1 MIDDKIIN
9 QFAQPLITQMIG
21 IEADLLK
28 WIASNFDLYDSIGGS
43 LEWKL
48 KQLSRLGLLDQQ
60 AIKVIAN
67 GSKMAYNDVKDA
79 IINAGIASVDISK
92 LRMAHEFGILPK
104 SIDSI
109 VFDDVINQVMQIS
122 NNEISLVFQEISR
135 NVSLEYRKILDVVNL
150 EVTQGIST
158 YDEALKKSLNRL
170 AEKGITSMTYQ
181 RTVKDING
189 NEIKVPVNYSI
200 EGVARRTIVSAIT
213 RSGNAH
219 NTYVANELG
228 VDHYAISQHLGARN
242 KGEGHQNHESW
253 QGKVF
258 KISDGEF
265 KRETGEGLVDGL
277 GGVNCRHIKY
287 AYIPNVSSPIPDK
300 IDSKENDK
308 VYQLDQKQRSLERK
322 VREAKKQLVMAE
334 ALGDEKYI
342 NESKA
347 NLKGEQKNLDKFV
360 KDNGL
365 RRDYAR
371 EQIQRSSEDQV
382 PKIVESVEVPQVVE
396 PIIDDSIKSR
406 EEAIQQFKDSGFQTI
421 SMSKIDDKT
430 LIELANGSKKFDKE
444 FPQLKGFVREL
455 KQNRTKD
462 TVGQYKSREKV
473 INISSFYDRGTRLRG
488 FRNDVDS
495 GFSIKNGFGYEHVM
509 VHERTH
515 SVERYLTEKA
525 YGSDY
530 FIFVDSYN
538 SGRVAKE
545 ITNRVFKNMGVKV
558 AEQIPIEKL
567 LGRYARSH
575 PSELLAQA
583 ISDAISNEN
592 PLEFSLKVLEEVKR
606 RLAEYDP
613 K

>member
-48 KQLSRLGLLDQQ
+48 KQLSKLGLLDQQ

-67 GSKMAYNDVKDA
+67 GSKMAYNEVKDV
-79 IINAGIASVDISK
+79 ITKAGIESVDISK

-122 NNEISLVFQEISR
+122 KDEMSLVFQEISR
-135 NVSLEYRKILDVVNL
+135 NVSLEYRQILDVVNL
-150 EVTQGIST
+150 EVTQGISS

-228 VDHYAISQHLGARN
+228 VDHYATSQHLGARN
-242 KGEGHQNHESW
+242 KGDGHKNHESW

-265 KRETGEGLVDGL
+265 QRETGEGLVDGL

-308 VYQLDQKQRSLERK
+308 VYQLEQKQRSLERK
-322 VREAKKQLVMAE
+322 VRESKKQLVMAE
-334 ALGDEKYI
+334 QLGDEKYI

-347 NLKGEQKNLDKFV
+347 NVKDQQKNLDKFV

-371 EQIQRSSEDQV
+371 EQIQ
-382 PKIVESVEVPQVVE
+382 
-396 PIIDDSIKSR
+396 
-406 EEAIQQFKDSGFQTI
+406 
-421 SMSKIDDKT
+421 
-430 LIELANGSKKFDKE
+430 
-444 FPQLKGFVREL
+444 KG
-455 KQNRTKD
+455 
-462 TVGQYKSREKV
+462 
-473 INISSFYDRGTRLRG
+473 
-488 FRNDVDS
+488 VD
-495 GFSIKNGFGYEHVM
+495 
-509 VHERTH
+509 
-515 SVERYLTEKA
+515 
-525 YGSDY
+525 
-530 FIFVDSYN
+530 
-538 SGRVAKE
+538 
-545 ITNRVFKNMGVKV
+545 
-558 AEQIPIEKL
+558 
-567 LGRYARSH
+567 
-575 PSELLAQA
+575 
-583 ISDAISNEN
+583 
-592 PLEFSLKVLEEVKR
+592 
-606 RLAEYDP
+606 
-613 K
+613 